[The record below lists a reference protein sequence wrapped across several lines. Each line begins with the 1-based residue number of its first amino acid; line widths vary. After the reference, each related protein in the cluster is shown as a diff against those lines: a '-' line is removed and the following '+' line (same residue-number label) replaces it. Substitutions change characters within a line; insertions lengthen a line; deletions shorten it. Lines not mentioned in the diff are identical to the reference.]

1 MELAT
6 IFASAKVLK
15 AIHSFATE
23 ESKIVVKEVAGNGA
37 KALFH
42 RLRPTDREKAA
53 KQAVKLFAEEWYREL
68 EDTTPFTSA
77 LPGYRDQLTELLAA
91 ATPDIAEWMNPE
103 TKEVDLGPIERIWSG
118 IKGADLPED
127 FDWTQVGRNYSR
139 AIRRYFRDDPNLR
152 GAYDTVLHER
162 TSEAAERIAA
172 ATERLAGPHRTLDLA
187 VYSKFLIEKKCNT
200 LQLATLH
207 FSTYTVDRKVSL
219 WNVFVLQSARESAPV
234 VGIAPEILRKIREEG
249 HISEPVDE
257 MQASDLLKSYQS
269 SPLRP
274 ILEIINN
281 GHIPK
286 RHIVVTG
293 DPGAGKSALIK
304 YLCLT
309 WANSFKGPIP
319 ILIDLREYGKKQEG
333 FLKFCESGLTFP
345 SWDTSE
351 LDERLKAG
359 EAALYLDGLDEIFT
373 PATRHSVIE
382 EIVTISG
389 QYPQA
394 QIVVTSRKVGYQPE
408 RLANAGFAHATLED
422 FDQSQIKEF
431 LERWHRLAEDDE
443 SKRSQLRERLT
454 RAIADSASIR
464 ELAGNPLLLTM
475 MAILNRSQELPR
487 NRVSLYR
494 KASEVLLHDWDADR
508 ALQSTEKFD
517 RDDKDR
523 LLRDL
528 AGEMQNAKGGLA
540 GNLIERPL
548 LIGRFKE
555 SLIQLG
561 ITDSHKSAIA
571 LVQQLEERNFIIA
584 SVGAGRFSFV
594 HRTFLEYFCAAWFVE
609 RLGHKEGS
617 QLYLSFDQLRDE
629 VYGQHWKE
637 EKWREVLRLIAG
649 MVHETKAEELIQF
662 LINQDGTNEGL
673 ANLML
678 AAGCLYEVRNR
689 KAIQTTDTK
698 LWNLLV
704 QIAERSNPEDEPLG
718 LFPDDKYDIRSAVMP
733 WIALT
738 WRGEEARKWFEKIAY
753 SGPTVA
759 VQIAAI
765 EAVAR
770 GWENSPGTLSWLK
783 DRAFSDDPRA
793 GVSKAIEE
801 VVRGWMDQPDI
812 LLWLKTLATQ
822 SKSDLAR
829 HTALMS
835 LVQHWPKDPDLLS
848 LLLEKAATDE
858 EWFVRSGA
866 IIALGAVAP
875 VTLDLQQFLL
885 HRFEVEVS
893 EFVKNWIV
901 IILGEK
907 WSHQPEITLF
917 LKDRARNDASEV
929 VRKGARR
936 ILELT
941 GVEEAEASTNVQ
953 VQR

>member
-1 MELAT
+1 
-6 IFASAKVLK
+6 
-15 AIHSFATE
+15 
-23 ESKIVVKEVAGNGA
+23 
-37 KALFH
+37 
-42 RLRPTDREKAA
+42 
-53 KQAVKLFAEEWYREL
+53 
-68 EDTTPFTSA
+68 
-77 LPGYRDQLTELLAA
+77 
-91 ATPDIAEWMNPE
+91 
-103 TKEVDLGPIERIWSG
+103 
-118 IKGADLPED
+118 
-127 FDWTQVGRNYSR
+127 
-139 AIRRYFRDDPNLR
+139 
-152 GAYDTVLHER
+152 
-162 TSEAAERIAA
+162 
-172 ATERLAGPHRTLDLA
+172 
-187 VYSKFLIEKKCNT
+187 
-200 LQLATLH
+200 
-207 FSTYTVDRKVSL
+207 
-219 WNVFVLQSARESAPV
+219 
-234 VGIAPEILRKIREEG
+234 
-249 HISEPVDE
+249 
-257 MQASDLLKSYQS
+257 
-269 SPLRP
+269 
-274 ILEIINN
+274 
-281 GHIPK
+281 
-286 RHIVVTG
+286 
-293 DPGAGKSALIK
+293 
-304 YLCLT
+304 
-309 WANSFKGPIP
+309 
-319 ILIDLREYGKKQEG
+319 
-333 FLKFCESGLTFP
+333 
-345 SWDTSE
+345 
-351 LDERLKAG
+351 
-359 EAALYLDGLDEIFT
+359 
-373 PATRHSVIE
+373 
-382 EIVTISG
+382 
-389 QYPQA
+389 
-394 QIVVTSRKVGYQPE
+394 
-408 RLANAGFAHATLED
+408 
-422 FDQSQIKEF
+422 
-431 LERWHRLAEDDE
+431 
-443 SKRSQLRERLT
+443 
-454 RAIADSASIR
+454 
-464 ELAGNPLLLTM
+464 
-475 MAILNRSQELPR
+475 
-487 NRVSLYR
+487 
-494 KASEVLLHDWDADR
+494 
-508 ALQSTEKFD
+508 
-517 RDDKDR
+517 
-523 LLRDL
+523 
-528 AGEMQNAKGGLA
+528 
-540 GNLIERPL
+540 
-548 LIGRFKE
+548 
-555 SLIQLG
+555 
-561 ITDSHKSAIA
+561 
-571 LVQQLEERNFIIA
+571 
-584 SVGAGRFSFV
+584 
-594 HRTFLEYFCAAWFVE
+594 
-609 RLGHKEGS
+609 
-617 QLYLSFDQLRDE
+617 
-629 VYGQHWKE
+629 
-637 EKWREVLRLIAG
+637 